1 MTRAGA
7 AAVDRPWAL
16 LAMALAGAALCTAA
30 LGWIEPGADALL
42 DWQQALAWQ
51 QPWRWWTAAFVHL
64 GALHLL
70 ANVLGCGVLAMA
82 GVSARLP
89 LRAAAAWALAWPLSH
104 LALLAS
110 PELQRYAGLSGVL
123 HAGVAVLAVELIVA
137 RRGRDRRVG
146 LALATGLALKLLL
159 EQAWVRP
166 VSVGGAW
173 PFPVATFAH
182 LTGVAAGAACAALA
196 IPWAAR
202 SCTDEATLRG
212 GPTPSERRQ
221 P

>member
-1 MTRAGA
+1 MA
-7 AAVDRPWAL
+7 AKKNSLRLTPTGLVLVPLAVA
-16 LAMALAGAALCTAA
+16 CVIT
-30 LGWIEPGADALL
+30 
-42 DWQQALAWQ
+42 
-51 QPWRWWTAAFVHL
+51 
-64 GALHLL
+64 
-70 ANVLGCGVLAMA
+70 
-82 GVSARLP
+82 
-89 LRAAAAWALAWPLSH
+89 
-104 LALLAS
+104 
-110 PELQRYAGLSGVL
+110 
-123 HAGVAVLAVELIVA
+123 GVAVLAVELIVA

>member
-1 MTRAGA
+1 MSGAGA
-7 AAVDRPWAL
+7 AAVGRPWAL
-16 LAMALAGAALCTAA
+16 LAVALAGAALCVAA
-30 LGWIEPGADALL
+30 LGWIEPGAEALL
-42 DWQQALAWQ
+42 DWRQALAWQ

-70 ANVLGCGVLAMA
+70 ANVLGCGVLALA
-82 GVSARLP
+82 GMSARLTR
-89 LRAAAAWALAWPLSH
+89 RAAVAWALAWPLSH

-137 RRGRDRRVG
+137 RRGRDRRIG
-146 LALATGLALKLLL
+146 LALAAGLALKLLL

-182 LTGVAAGAACAALA
+182 LTGVAAGAVCAALA
-196 IPWAAR
+196 IGWPAR
-202 SCTDEATLRG
+202 SCTDEATLRDG
-212 GPTPSERRQ
+212 SSLPERRQ

>member
-159 EQAWVRP
+159 EQAWVTP

>member
-1 MTRAGA
+1 LTRAGA